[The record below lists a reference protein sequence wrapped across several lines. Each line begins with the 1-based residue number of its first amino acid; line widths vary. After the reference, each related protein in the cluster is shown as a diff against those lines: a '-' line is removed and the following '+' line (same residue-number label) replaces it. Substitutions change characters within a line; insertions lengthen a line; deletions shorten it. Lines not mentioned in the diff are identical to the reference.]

1 MNENRAERLNN
12 GKLQWGLVDFSSLE
26 EMVRVLEFGAKKY
39 SPDNWKKGSPT
50 VELCESLLRH
60 VFAFISGENN
70 DPESKLSHLGH
81 IMCNVM
87 FLSYMMKNKPEFD
100 NRCRKSNV
108 ISSSIRLT
116 PVSFGFGDSLPLEN
130 DNFPLEKYDLV
141 GYLLDNKSKNDNTI
155 DLNVYSKGLEDMY
168 DYIVEKLSGM
178 TIESFEEWQAI
189 KHQNKKI

>member
-60 VFAFISGENN
+60 VFAFMSGEDNC
-70 DPESKLSHLGH
+70 PESKLSHLGH
-81 IMCNVM
+81 IMCNAM
-87 FLSYMMKNKPEFD
+87 FLNYMMKNKPEFD

-108 ISSSIRLT
+108 ISSSIHLT
-116 PVSFGFGDSLPLEN
+116 PVSFGFSDSLPLEN
-130 DNFPLEKYDLV
+130 PSNNSEVQFGDDLV
-141 GYLLDNKSKNDNTI
+141 RCF
-155 DLNVYSKGLEDMY
+155 LEDKGDEYILQRY
-168 DYIVEKLSGM
+168 DYTIEKLSGM
-178 TIESFEEWQAI
+178 AIESFEEWQAI